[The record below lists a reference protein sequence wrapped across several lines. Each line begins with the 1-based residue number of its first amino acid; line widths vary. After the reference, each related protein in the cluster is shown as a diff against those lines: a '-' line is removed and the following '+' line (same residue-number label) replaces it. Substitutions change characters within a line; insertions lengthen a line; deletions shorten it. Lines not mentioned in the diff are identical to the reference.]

1 VGSSVSDSLDE
12 DDNRAMSRET
22 ATDSKAEVT
31 NNMTITIERARFPG
45 AKTRTLSGSEWWRSA
60 VTYQIYVRSF
70 YDSDGDGNG
79 DLNGIIEKMDYLEY
93 LGVDAIWLTPFFKS
107 PGLDQGYDPA
117 SYHMVDRKFGDNS
130 DLRRLVERAHRSNI
144 KVILDLVMNHTS
156 DQHPWFLNM
165 LREGVKEQRMK
176 SGYDFKVN
184 PVSNAYVFRPEDPD
198 HPGKPPNNWMH
209 FMGNESAWTKTPTG
223 EWYLHR
229 FTRHQPD
236 LDLRNPLVRS
246 HFCKVV
252 QRWVGDQKIDGIRLD
267 VLDHLFHDPQLRSFD
282 RIANPASDHYLA
294 NWDWAA
300 RYLIEDES
308 VDLAREISRAIRA
321 ANPNAVSIGELHY
334 GEAVSDFRYY
344 GRFLTEGEIDVPFNF
359 SLLDTV
365 QRLGANAKAWKTVI
379 DRYLAALPNG
389 ACPNFVV
396 SNHDQ
401 TMRLADRVGGE
412 NIRAVTMALLCL
424 GDEGGSNVFVYN
436 GDEIGME
443 KGNIINESNMNDPV
457 GQLQGLSVTRD
468 HVRTGLVWSAGET
481 NGGYSENPAP
491 WLPAGQTIYGRG
503 VNEQIN
509 DFDSQLCFTRDVL
522 ALRKENAALRF
533 GKYVPYDSNDD
544 ELLCY
549 GREMAGQDSQKL
561 LMIFNFSEQPKI
573 VRLSPQ
579 TGGEILRS
587 TDYRRTHE
595 RVATNLNLQ
604 PHEGCVVRLVALGG

>member
-1 VGSSVSDSLDE
+1 
-12 DDNRAMSRET
+12 
-22 ATDSKAEVT
+22 
-31 NNMTITIERARFPG
+31 MTISIERVRSPG
-45 AKTRTLSGSEWWRSA
+45 AKAPTLPAFEWWRNA

-70 YDSDGDGNG
+70 YDSDRDGNG
-79 DLNGIIEKMDYLEY
+79 DLNGIISKMEYLEH

-107 PGLDQGYDPA
+107 PGRDQGYDPA
-117 SYHMVDRKFGDNS
+117 SYHMVDPKFGNNS
-130 DLRRLVERAHRSNI
+130 DLRRLVDRAHMSNI

-156 DQHPWFLNM
+156 DQHPWFLNT
-165 LREGVKEQRMK
+165 LRAANKARRIK
-176 SGYDFKVN
+176 SGYDFERDPAANV
-184 PVSNAYVFRPEDPD
+184 YVFRPEDPAD
-198 HPGKPPNNWMH
+198 PSKPPNNWMH

-236 LDLRNPLVRS
+236 LDLRNPLVRR
-246 HFCKVV
+246 HFCKIA

-282 RIANPASDHYLA
+282 RIANPGSDHYLA

-308 VDLAREISRAIRA
+308 VHLAREISRAIRSTNA
-321 ANPNAVSIGELHY
+321 NAVSIGELHY
-334 GEAVSDFRYY
+334 GENVSDFHHYR
-344 GRFLTEGEIDVPFNF
+344 RFLTEGEIDVPFNF

-365 QRLGANAKAWKTVI
+365 QRLGADAKAWKTVI
-379 DRYLAALPNG
+379 DRYLAALPKG

-401 TMRLADRVGGE
+401 VMRLADRAGE

-457 GQLQGLSVTRD
+457 GLLQGLSLTRD
-468 HVRTGLVWSAGET
+468 HVRTGLVWSAGEM
-481 NGGYSENPAP
+481 NGGYSENRAP
-491 WLPAGQTIYGRG
+491 WLPGGQTIHGRG
-503 VNEQIN
+503 VNEQID
-509 DFDSQLCFTRDVL
+509 DFDSQLSFTRDVI
-522 ALRKENAALRF
+522 ALRKENEALRF
-533 GKYVPYDSNDD
+533 GRYIPYDSNDD
-544 ELLCY
+544 AMLCF
-549 GREMAGQDSQKL
+549 GRETGSQRL

-573 VRLSPQ
+573 TRLSPG
-579 TGGEILRS
+579 TSGDILRS
-587 TDYRRTHE
+587 TNYGRTHE
-595 RVATNLNLQ
+595 RVATNLNLR
-604 PHEGCVVRLVALGG
+604 PHEGCVIRLVPLDRG